1 MSFVQRELQWCRLWV
16 QCPWVN
22 SQYIEEKEEAIHPS
36 VQEAALEGAKGASVV
51 HDEVMEKMGK
61 QWGLWIQEMTEF
73 KNVVAKALLWG

>member
-1 MSFVQRELQWCRLWV
+1 M
-16 QCPWVN
+16 N

-61 QWGLWIQEMTEF
+61 Q
-73 KNVVAKALLWG
+73 